1 MFSVKVEEMRKRKAQ
16 FPIQYVL
23 LSVTKGI
30 HVEGATFSK
39 PVRVQLPLEN
49 IENVIGEEDADIE
62 YMFFRIDGDI
72 ITHLKDQLLERIN
85 DTVITYVDKF
95 STYVKERERERETE
109 RKRVFW
115 IK

>member
-1 MFSVKVEEMRKRKAQ
+1 MRKRKAQ
-16 FPIQYVL
+16 FPIQYAL

-49 IENVIGEEDADIE
+49 IENVTGEEDADIE

-72 ITHLKDQLLERIN
+72 ITHLKDQLLEG
-85 DTVITYVDKF
+85 
-95 STYVKERERERETE
+95 
-109 RKRVFW
+109 
-115 IK
+115 